1 MSYLVQNE
9 FSNNSGAGEAEE
21 TLRLIARLPAP
32 EGLED
37 RVHAGLRSAPRSAR
51 VLAWPAA
58 FSPAGGWLRAAA
70 AAAIVFVVAGGG
82 WGIYSHVQP
91 GEPAHGIAGPRIA
104 APGGFTEGGAVRRP
118 QTLVGPVV
126 THPATACDD
135 QAKDSC
141 EASLRARNAGRQI
154 RCSEQ
159 SYCSAR
165 CAQWCSRALRFAR
178 GQGAK
183 SYARKRIV

>member
-32 EGLED
+32 VGLED

-82 WGIYSHVQP
+82 WGIYAHVKP

-104 APGGFTEGGAVRRP
+104 PPGGFTEGGAVRRP

-126 THPATACDD
+126 THPATAATTKPKIP
-135 QAKDSC
+135 AKP
-141 EASLRARNAGRQI
+141 ASTATP
-154 RCSEQ
+154 
-159 SYCSAR
+159 
-165 CAQWCSRALRFAR
+165 
-178 GQGAK
+178 GAK
-183 SYARKRIV
+183 SAASNKTTAPPAARTVQ

>member
-32 EGLED
+32 VGLED

-70 AAAIVFVVAGGG
+70 AAAIVFVVGVVEADCFTETGMSSNSSS
-82 WGIYSHVQP
+82 WNCGIVFPFVS
-91 GEPAHGIAGPRIA
+91 RIA
-104 APGGFTEGGAVRRP
+104 SV
-118 QTLVGPVV
+118 
-126 THPATACDD
+126 
-135 QAKDSC
+135 
-141 EASLRARNAGRQI
+141 
-154 RCSEQ
+154 
-159 SYCSAR
+159 
-165 CAQWCSRALRFAR
+165 
-178 GQGAK
+178 
-183 SYARKRIV
+183 